1 MHDMPRWHIVLG
13 MEIRTLRYF
22 AAVAREENMTRAAA
36 QLHVS
41 QPTLSKQMKALER
54 ELGHKLFI
62 RRSFSIELTEEGRL
76 LRERA
81 DDLLRLADR
90 IETDFLTLG
99 DVAGGDLYLGLAE
112 SYQVGLLARQLR
124 HLKQECPGLRYHITS
139 GDTEQVTEKLDRG
152 LLDFAAIVEEPVGER
167 FSRYEA
173 LPLRV
178 ADRWGV
184 VLRCDDTLA
193 GQETVT
199 VDDLVGLP
207 LFCSEQSWARDIP
220 AWAGGRMDELR
231 LEGTFRLAYNG
242 SVFAREGLG
251 YLLTFEHLVD
261 TGESSGLAFRPLE
274 PALESRMHLIWRRQ
288 QALSPIAERFLS
300 RLRASLGD
308 DDAAVGEGEESDG
321 NGRYGTVPTGVRLSS
336 RPHR

>member
-1 MHDMPRWHIVLG
+1 MPRWHIVAG

-22 AAVAREENMTRAAA
+22 AAAAREENMTRAAA

-54 ELGHKLFI
+54 ELGHKLFV

-90 IETDFLTLG
+90 IETDFLALG
-99 DVAGGDLYLGLAE
+99 DITGGDLYLGLAE
-112 SYQVGLLARQLR
+112 SYQVGLLARQLKR
-124 HLKQECPGLRYHITS
+124 LKQECPGLHYHITS

-152 LLDFAAIVEEPVGER
+152 LLDFAAIVEEPDGER

-173 LPLRV
+173 LPLPA

-184 VLRCDDTLA
+184 VLRRDDPLA
-193 GQETVT
+193 GKEAVT
-199 VDDLVGLP
+199 VDDLAGLP

-220 AWAGGRMDELR
+220 TWAGSRMGELQ
-231 LEGTFRLAYNG
+231 LEGTFRLPYNG

-251 YLLTFEHLVD
+251 YLLTFDRLVD
-261 TGESSGLAFRPLE
+261 TSPSSGLAFRPLT
-274 PALESRMHLIWRRQ
+274 PALESRMYLIWRRR
-288 QALSPIAERFLS
+288 QALSPIAERFLA
-300 RLRASLGD
+300 RLRASLAD
-308 DDAAVGEGEESDG
+308 DGTDAGQGNKRDG
-321 NGRYGTVPTGVRLSS
+321 ND
-336 RPHR
+336 